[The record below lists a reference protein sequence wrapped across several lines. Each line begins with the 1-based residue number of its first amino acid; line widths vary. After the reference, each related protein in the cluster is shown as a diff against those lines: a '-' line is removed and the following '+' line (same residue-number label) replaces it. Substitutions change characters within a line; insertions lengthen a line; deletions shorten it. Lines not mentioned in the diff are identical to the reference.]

1 MSEPRRWG
9 VEGGQENELYLSM
22 SDVVTS
28 MGDVGDGGDHTKR
41 ETPVERDSTH
51 ANYDNTTHRASIE
64 TRIVA
69 IR

>member
-1 MSEPRRWG
+1 
-9 VEGGQENELYLSM
+9 M